1 IKTNNRRRNRR
12 VRNLRNNEANAVRSG
27 GNEIG
32 AGGDKRQG
40 GASAV
45 NLPDSTTKSPKTQ
58 RAKRHTRSYNKNT
71 FKTQTVAS
79 MRVDFTETA
88 PNQSNNAPSPA
99 SATAAGSS

>member
-1 IKTNNRRRNRR
+1 M
-12 VRNLRNNEANAVRSG
+12 RNNEANAVRSG

-45 NLPDSTTKSPKTQ
+45 NLPDSTTKSPKSQ

-71 FKTQTVAS
+71 FKTQAVTS
-79 MRVDFTETA
+79 MRVDFNETA
-88 PNQSNNAPSPA
+88 ANQSNNASPPA
-99 SATAAGSS
+99 PAPVTAAASS

>member
-1 IKTNNRRRNRR
+1 M
-12 VRNLRNNEANAVRSG
+12 RNNEANTVRSG

-71 FKTQTVAS
+71 FKTQNVAS
-79 MRVDFTETA
+79 MRVDFAEAAT
-88 PNQSNNAPSPA
+88 NQSNNASPPA
-99 SATAAGSS
+99 PVTAAASS